1 MSRILPE
8 RIKRWYKTKSA
19 IKMYQLSSSKFN
31 KGTIDRKT
39 NGKVKITGTDFQ
51 AKSAPLTRGTTNKS
65 IGPSRATLK
74 QRLTQ
79 ETRDQLPTI
88 KGDTSSKYGIERK
101 RPLVKSQTGVHR
113 AKEHSKILDDLSE
126 SSQIT
131 LKLKSEEHPK
141 NTLVAAQDQPIIT
154 STTAITTGVFT
165 IDNVSK
171 LQIDSKDDKIN

>member
-1 MSRILPE
+1 
-8 RIKRWYKTKSA
+8 
-19 IKMYQLSSSKFN
+19 MYQLSSSKLN
-31 KGTIDRKT
+31 KGTIDRKI
-39 NGKVKITGTDFQ
+39 NDKVKITGTDFK
-51 AKSAPLTRGTTNKS
+51 AKSAPPTRGTTNKP
-65 IGPSRATLK
+65 IGSSPTTLK